1 MYVGMVEDDAEIA
14 GAFQDYFTKLFQSIT
29 PTNVDIERSASLI
42 KSKVANEMNV
52 HMMRRYTKEEAY
64 EALLQMGPLK
74 SSRADGFGASFYQ
87 KHWHTIGEDVNKT
100 VFCILHGAGMS
111 QSFNSTF
118 IALILKKC
126 SSLSILI
133 LDQ

>member
-1 MYVGMVEDDAEIA
+1 MMEDEVKIA
-14 GAFQDYFTKLFQSIT
+14 RAFQDYFTKLFQSIT
-29 PTNVDIERSASLI
+29 PTNVDIERSTSLI
-42 KSKVANEMNV
+42 KSKVANGMNV

-74 SSRADGFGASFYQ
+74 SSGANGFGASFYQ
-87 KHWHTIGEDVNKT
+87 NHWHIIGEDVNKT
-100 VFCILHGAGMS
+100 VLRILHGASMS
-111 QSFNSTF
+111 PSFNSTF
-118 IALILKKC
+118 IALSLKKC